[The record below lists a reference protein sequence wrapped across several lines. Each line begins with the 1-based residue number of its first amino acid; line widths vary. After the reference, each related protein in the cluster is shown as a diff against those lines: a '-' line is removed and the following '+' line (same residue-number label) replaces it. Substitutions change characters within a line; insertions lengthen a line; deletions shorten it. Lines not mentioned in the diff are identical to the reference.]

1 MARGD
6 QEEFSNWVRERER
19 SLIRA
24 ARAVCFD
31 VQNAEDVLQEALADI
46 YPRWSKLKDHEN
58 LEAYVIRV
66 MVSKHADIRRKY
78 ARKKRRM
85 KFHLSLWQPY
95 CKQVI
100 TLKMSLRDCSCKL
113 R

>member
-46 YPRWSKLKDHEN
+46 YPRWSKLKDHEKN
-58 LEAYVIRV
+58 IYFLYTHI
-66 MVSKHADIRRKY
+66 
-78 ARKKRRM
+78 
-85 KFHLSLWQPY
+85 
-95 CKQVI
+95 I
-100 TLKMSLRDCSCKL
+100 TVFL
-113 R
+113 